1 MKWRPEAFLI
11 STLYSVCGI
20 MFSIGLGLIVTFNMA
35 GVRNKGYIKK
45 IRKSLLVIRNSFLRY
60 FTISTF
66 CLILNE
72 YLKGFEF
79 AWEFKS
85 IVLKFSPSMLF
96 FLLIIYSIVFFI
108 INFLSVQELGH
119 DIYDKVNEED

>member
-72 YLKGFEF
+72 YLKDFEF
-79 AWEFKS
+79 TWEFKS
-85 IVLKFSPSMLF
+85 IVWKFSPSMLF